1 MTQVNDPQV
10 IFWSCELSAQVP
22 GDVGVWAGKVKGQQC
37 NKEVRVH
44 LGEFLK
50 GVLKICLWSILFI
63 TPFPS
68 FGPSQLVQGL
78 ARNSLKNNPG
88 SSGGAALGHYPKAIV
103 AGRST
108 EAATLFPAV
117 LFPSVQV

>member
-1 MTQVNDPQV
+1 M
-10 IFWSCELSAQVP
+10 A
-22 GDVGVWAGKVKGQQC
+22 GDVGVRAGKVKGQWC
-37 NKEVRVH
+37 NKEVQVQVQ
-44 LGEFLK
+44 GVSK

-78 ARNSLKNNPG
+78 ARNSLKNSSS
-88 SSGGAALGHYPKAIV
+88 SSGVAALGHYPKAIV
-103 AGRST
+103 VGRST

-117 LFPSVQV
+117 LFLSPQV